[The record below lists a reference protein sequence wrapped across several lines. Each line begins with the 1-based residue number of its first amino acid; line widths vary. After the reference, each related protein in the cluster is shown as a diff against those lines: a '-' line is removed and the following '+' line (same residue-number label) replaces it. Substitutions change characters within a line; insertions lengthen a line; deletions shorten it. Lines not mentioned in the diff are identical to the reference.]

1 MNHTKIQRE
10 IGNMS
15 KVYIMRN
22 KNKRMCVREHEYLDA
37 KVGIEINASTSKSPI
52 IIDVRVFETSLR

>member
-1 MNHTKIQRE
+1 
-10 IGNMS
+10 MS

-37 KVGIEINASTSKSPI
+37 KVGIEINASISKSPI

>member
-1 MNHTKIQRE
+1 
-10 IGNMS
+10 
-15 KVYIMRN
+15 MRN

-37 KVGIEINASTSKSPI
+37 KVGIGINASISKSP